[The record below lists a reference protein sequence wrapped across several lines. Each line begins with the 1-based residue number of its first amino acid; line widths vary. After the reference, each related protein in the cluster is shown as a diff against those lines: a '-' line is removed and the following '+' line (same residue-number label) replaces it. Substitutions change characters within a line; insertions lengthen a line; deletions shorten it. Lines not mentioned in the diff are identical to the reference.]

1 MMIQTTLADEVKVQ
15 RGTAHNLACDRTP
28 HNAFFL
34 IANARLEANLNQRKE
49 SLLKIPNRKRMPFS
63 RIAAP
68 YTDLSLATSH
78 SSLVTQISRE
88 DPPRRAT
95 AFPWPPWRLIYGTA
109 IRNHR
114 KRLKTWH
121 RDPLRST
128 VNGGDRKADLLG
140 TQTPRNTFSN
150 CVPAK
155 CVKLEGQFNLGDIHD
170 TRLHGAV

>member
-1 MMIQTTLADEVKVQ
+1 MTRRPSLIN
-15 RGTAHNLACDRTP
+15 GTGACLGSLCPSLT
-28 HNAFFL
+28 HEAFL
-34 IANARLEANLNQRKE
+34 I
-49 SLLKIPNRKRMPFS
+49 
-63 RIAAP
+63 
-68 YTDLSLATSH
+68 
-78 SSLVTQISRE
+78 
-88 DPPRRAT
+88 
-95 AFPWPPWRLIYGTA
+95 LIYGAA

-128 VNGGDRKADLLG
+128 VNGGDRKADSPG
-140 TQTPRNTFSN
+140 TQTPPNTFSN